1 MDTLQRASAAMDGE
15 SLDMQKLIRILLES
29 ALNAIMDE
37 QADMACEGGANSR
50 NGYRE
55 RGLLTPA
62 GKITLRIPK
71 LRCGTYFPDGI
82 LERYSRVDKA
92 MAAAVAEM
100 YATGVSTRKVERV
113 AAKLGIDRLSAS
125 QVSRI
130 CERLDAEVAELRSR
144 EFDAPMPYLFLDAT
158 YVKCR
163 RDSRVQSTAVVTAIA
178 VGADGVRRVAGI
190 SAIDTETYA
199 GWLGFCR
206 DLRKRGV
213 SGVRC
218 VTSDAHEG
226 LRRAIAECFPGAA
239 WQRCI
244 VRPER
249 NVCSLLK
256 SKRQRKAAGKAMQA
270 VFAESEPAS
279 VRAAYHAAIDAIG
292 GLSEEAAGL
301 LEEAEAD
308 ALAYLDFLAEHRRR
322 IRTNNVQE
330 RTNREI
336 KRRTRAVQVFPSAES
351 MIRLVGAVMAEADED
366 WSTRRCVATMDALER
381 GLPPEPAIDAETR
394 LRAERLVLAAME
406 TAGEAP
412 RAA

>member
-1 MDTLQRASAAMDGE
+1 MDTLQQTGAAMEGGA
-15 SLDMQKLIRILLES
+15 LDMQKLIRILLES
-29 ALNAIMDE
+29 TLNAIMDE
-37 QADMACEGGANSR
+37 QADMACEGGGTSR

-55 RGLLTPA
+55 RGLVTPA

-92 MAAAVAEM
+92 VAAAVAEM

-113 AAKLGIDRLSAS
+113 AAKLGVGGMSAS

-130 CERLDAEVAELRSR
+130 CEQLDAEVGDLRAR
-144 EFDAPMPYLFLDAT
+144 EFSAPTPYLFLDAT

-163 RDSRVQSTAVVTAIA
+163 RGGHVRSTAVVTAIA
-178 VGADGVRRVAGI
+178 IGEDGVRRVAGL
-190 SAIDTETYA
+190 SAIDTETYV

-206 DLRKRGV
+206 DLRRRGV

-218 VTSDAHEG
+218 VTSDAHDG
-226 LRRAIAECFPGAA
+226 LRRAIEECFPGAA

-244 VRPER
+244 VHLER

-256 SKRQRKAAGKAMQA
+256 SKRHRKAAGKVMQA
-270 VFAESEPAS
+270 VFAESEPAA

-292 GLSEEAAGL
+292 GFSPEAAGL

-308 ALAYLDFLAEHRRR
+308 ALAYLDFRRR
-322 IRTNNVQE
+322 LARTAYTDATSRASQ
-330 RTNREI
+330 RLGSYCLTPQAAK
-336 KRRTRAVQVFPSAES
+336 KRRSPRVHGERGGQGNSKEIYGEIDITLHPTSSILELGQLPDAD
-351 MIRLVGAVMAEADED
+351 ADELL
-366 WSTRRCVATMDALER
+366 T
-381 GLPPEPAIDAETR
+381 PP
-394 LRAERLVLAAME
+394 AAG
-406 TAGEAP
+406 AG
-412 RAA
+412 